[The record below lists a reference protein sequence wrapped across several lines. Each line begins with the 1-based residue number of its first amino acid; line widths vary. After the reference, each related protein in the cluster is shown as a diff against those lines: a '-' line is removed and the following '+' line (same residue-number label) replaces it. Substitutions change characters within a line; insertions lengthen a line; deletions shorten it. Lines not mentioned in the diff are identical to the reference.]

1 MQCTA
6 CKQGKL
12 VYTYIEDSLPCHQ
25 CTSCSGHWLKL
36 DAYLSW
42 LSRIE
47 SNADSLEKTDFD
59 FYAADSKQ
67 VLICPE
73 TGSLMLKFKVS
84 NHMDCHIDYSSACAG
99 LWLDAGEW
107 EVLKQAGLILQLNQ
121 IATEVWQSR
130 LRKQR
135 THSVFEEK
143 YEKLFGEEDHQR
155 LKELRAWLGEKEKA
169 REMLAYLSSKN
180 PYGIY

>member
-1 MQCTA
+1 MLCTV

-12 VYTYIEDSLPCHQ
+12 TYTYLEDSLPCHQ
-25 CTSCSGHWLKL
+25 CVACRGHWIKL
-36 DAYLSW
+36 DAYLNW
-42 LSRIE
+42 LGRRDANEDRLEKSGFE
-47 SNADSLEKTDFD
+47 VNSADSR
-59 FYAADSKQ
+59 Q

-99 LWLDAGEW
+99 VWLDTGEW
-107 EVLKQAGLILQLNQ
+107 EVLKQAGLVFQLNQ
-121 IATEVWQSR
+121 IATDVWQSR
-130 LRKQR
+130 LRKER
-135 THSVFEEK
+135 AKKVFEEK
-143 YEKLFGEEDHQR
+143 YEGLFGAEDHQK
-155 LKELRAWLGEKEKA
+155 LKELKTWLADKDKA

>member
-1 MQCTA
+1 MKCTV
-6 CKQGKL
+6 CKTGKL
-12 VYTYIEDSLPCHQ
+12 SYSYLENSLPCHR
-25 CTSCSGHWLKL
+25 CVECDGIWLKL
-36 DAYLSW
+36 DAYLDW
-42 LSRIE
+42 LSKQD
-47 SNADSLEKTDFD
+47 ADSAEATELSIS
-59 FYAADSKQ
+59 AQDSKG

-73 TGSLMLKFKVS
+73 TGCLMLKFKVA
-84 NHMDCHIDYSSACAG
+84 NQLDCHVDFSSACAG

-107 EVLKQAGLILQLNQ
+107 DLLKQAGLMYQVNN

-130 LRKQR
+130 LRKER
-135 THSVFEEK
+135 AHSIFEEK
-143 YEKLFGEEDHQR
+143 YEKLFGEKDHQR